1 MTSTTASAPT
11 GGPATAWW
19 CRRALSTSI
28 STPEPSGRRACWS
41 SSPSR
46 STTSPGLTSRSSWR
60 RRPRTRCPDGRTS
73 IPTSGSGRGER
84 QGGRAPRRGD
94 RQGLPRHRRRGPGR
108 RRDQLH
114 HRGGSL
120 LHPAGAVGLRQDH
133 HPALRRRPGAHR
145 RRQDLAGGTGRLQPQ
160 AARVRPARRAR
171 SRDGLPELR
180 HLAAHDRVRQR
191 RLPAA
196 CHGKAPARDPK
207 LLLLDEPLSNLDA
220 GLRERMRTELRRL
233 QRTVGV
239 TTLYVTH
246 DQSEALSMSNRV
258 AVMEGGRIVQEASP
272 RDIYRRPATRFVAN
286 FVGRTNLLDARV
298 LGGGDGGT
306 LRLETRAGVLHA
318 VCPEGTRQYE
328 AASLSI
334 RPEDVRL
341 HVERPVSS
349 VPNVLEGRVEYRLFL
364 GESVEYQVSVG
375 GELLLSRQHP
385 DVDLRRR
392 TEVFVEFPVQ
402 HCIVVS
408 DERGSTAPPPAGL
421 DEDSQDGEPEGL
433 QDARPVLGAVP
444 PLPVLAGEVPARI
457 DEPR

>member
-1 MTSTTASAPT
+1 VGADAVSGREVALRVEEIVKAFPGTEGEA
-11 GGPATAWW
+11 
-19 CRRALSTSI
+19 RAVDGI
-28 STPEPSGRRACWS
+28 SFTIEEGRFYTLLGPSGCGKTTTLRCVAGLERTDAGRIWLAGRVVSSHKPRVFVRPDERDLGMVFQSYAIWPHMTVFDNVAFPLRAM
-41 SSPSR
+41 
-46 STTSPGLTSRSSWR
+46 
-60 RRPRTRCPDGRTS
+60 GR
-73 IPTSGSGRGER
+73 
-84 QGGRAPRRGD
+84 
-94 RQGLPRHRRRGPGR
+94 RRRGIPR
-108 RRDQLH
+108 AAIRPRVLDVLEKVQLSGYES
-114 HRGGSL
+114 RMASKLSGGQQQRL
-120 LHPAGAVGLRQDH
+120 
-133 HPALRRRPGAHR
+133 AL
-145 RRQDLAGGTGRLQPQ
+145 
-160 AARVRPARRAR
+160 ARA
-171 SRDGLPELR
+171 L
-180 HLAAHDRVRQR
+180 
-191 RLPAA
+191 
-196 CHGKAPARDPK
+196 ARDPK

-408 DERGSTAPPPAGL
+408 DEHGSTAPPPAGL

-444 PLPVLAGEVPARI
+444 PLPVLAGELPARI